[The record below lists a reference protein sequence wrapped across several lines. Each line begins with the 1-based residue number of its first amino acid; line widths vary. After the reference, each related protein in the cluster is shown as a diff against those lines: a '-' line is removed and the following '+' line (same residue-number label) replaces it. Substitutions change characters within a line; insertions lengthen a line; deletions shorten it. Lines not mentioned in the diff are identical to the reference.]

1 MTHYKHGTR
10 PALRWLHVSCALIFV
25 IANFSIPAIAQLSQP
40 YRFEKVQSNSAN
52 SFNIISLKEQGLAL
66 IRDKEKYKDGDKLWE
81 VILLDS
87 TLHETWTTDLALPN
101 RYRLIGYEYLPN
113 QIFFLFRAGESEAD
127 LLHLIHINLVTNEIT
142 KYDIKHQFNL
152 RLTHFIV
159 AGNHAVLGGYINREP
174 AVLVFEMISNQVK
187 VVPGFFLADFE
198 LLDLRVNVND
208 TFTAVLVERGKKEK
222 KNLLVR
228 TFDESGRLVLESE
241 IEIEDGKTILAAQ
254 TSTLKRDELM
264 ILGSYGQTNSK
275 QAIGIFS
282 VPIDP
287 FNQPKIRYFDF
298 AQLDHFLDYLP
309 EKRISRIRTKSLR
322 SREAGE
328 LPEFSVHLQALRI
341 DENDQ
346 GFVLISEVYT
356 PSGNVTPYPYWNNY
370 YNQNGYYPYGF
381 SSPSNRYYNS
391 PYSPSNSQTSDYR
404 MMETASV
411 LFDGQGKIVWDQ
423 SIKLP
428 DLHVPVLEQVGDF
441 TLNGKRAI
449 IAFKKEDEIHS
460 KRLTLNDHEAHL
472 DTTMID
478 VKNPSVVVRDNSKDE
493 GGIRYWYGSNFYC
506 WGNQSIRDTS
516 KDSDQ
521 SRDVFYINKVNVD

>member
-1 MTHYKHGTR
+1 MTYYRILPTF
-10 PALRWLHVSCALIFV
+10 RWQNFSCAIFLSLILFPLPT
-25 IANFSIPAIAQLSQP
+25 SAQLSQP
-40 YRFEKVQSNSAN
+40 CRFEKPKSNTSN

-81 VILLDS
+81 VLLLDS
-87 TLHETWTTDLALPN
+87 TLHETWATDLALPN
-101 RYRLIGYEYLPN
+101 RYRLIGYEYLSN

-127 LLHLIHINLVTNEIT
+127 LLHLVQINLITNGIT

-159 AGNHAVLGGYINREP
+159 AGTHAVLGGYINREP
-174 AVLVFEMISNQVK
+174 AVLVFEMMSNQVR

-228 TFDESGRLVLESE
+228 TFDESGRLVLESAVE
-241 IEIEDGKTILAAQ
+241 IEEGKTILAAQ
-254 TSTLKRDELM
+254 TSTLKRDEMM
-264 ILGSYGQTNSK
+264 ILGSFGQTNSK

-287 FNQPKIRYFDF
+287 FNQHVIRYFDF

-309 EKRISRIRTKSLR
+309 EKRISRIRTKSQR

-328 LPEFSVHLQALRI
+328 LPEFTAHLQALRI
-341 DENDQ
+341 DENDE

-356 PSGNVTPYPYWNNY
+356 PSGNMTPYPYWNNY

-391 PYSPSNSQTSDYR
+391 PYTTSNSQTSDYR
-404 MMETASV
+404 MMETASI

-428 DLHVPVLEQVGDF
+428 DIHVPVLEQVGDF
-441 TLNGKRAI
+441 TLKGKRAI
-449 IAFKKEDEIHS
+449 ITFKKEDEIYS
-460 KRLTLNDHEAHL
+460 KQLTLYDHLADL
-472 DTTMID
+472 DTTKVD
-478 VKNPSVVVRDNSKDE
+478 VKNPSAVVRDNSKDE
-493 GGIRYWYGSNFYC
+493 GGIRHWYGSNFYC
-506 WGNQSIRDTS
+506 WGNQTIRDTS

-521 SRDVFYINKVNVD
+521 SRDVFYINKINVD